1 MKLSVI
7 ILNYNV
13 RYFLEACLRSVQS
26 AIAEIDAEIIVIDN
40 NSPDDSCNMMRTLFP
55 AIQLIAN
62 TENVGFAKANNQGVK
77 IAKGEY
83 VCILN
88 PDTIVAEDTF
98 TQLLKF
104 AKDKENIGSI
114 GCKLIDGSGTFL
126 PESKRNIPTPMVSVK
141 KILGNKNSGYYSEL
155 NENEIGNVDILV
167 GAFMFM
173 KKSVYEAVEGFDE
186 DYFMYGEDIDL
197 SYKIIKAGFQNYYY
211 GKTTVIHYKGE
222 STLKD
227 KTYAKRFYGAM
238 QLFYK
243 KHFKRNLI
251 YDIAVTLGAKII
263 PMISKSDKQVRKNI
277 QKCVIVTNN
286 ATRFE
291 QLQTVYN
298 DKMCVQVDNL
308 DHFFRQ
314 IENRDHTEII
324 FDNHFIETKTIIQ
337 IFEKQLGYYKILP
350 KSSTFIIGSDS
361 SKNRGEV
368 RLLGKSKYLC

>member
-13 RYFLEACLRSVQS
+13 RYFLEACIRSVQT
-26 AIAEIDAEIIVIDN
+26 AITDLDAEIIVIDN
-40 NSPDDSCNMMRTLFP
+40 NSPDDSCEMMRNTFP
-55 AIQLIAN
+55 EIQLIAN
-62 TENVGFAKANNQGVK
+62 KENVGFAKANNQGVAV
-77 IAKGEY
+77 AKGEY

-98 TQLLKF
+98 AQLLQF
-104 AKDKENIGSI
+104 AETKENLGSI
-114 GCKLIDGSGTFL
+114 GCKLVDGSGAFL

-141 KILGNKNSGYYSEL
+141 KILGNKNSRYYSEVH
-155 NENEIGNVDILV
+155 ENEIGKVDILV
-167 GAFMFM
+167 GAFMLM
-173 KKSVYEAVEGFDE
+173 KKAVYDTVSGFDE

-197 SYKIIKAGFQNYYY
+197 SYKIKKAGFQNYYY
-211 GKTTVIHYKGE
+211 GKTSVIHYKGE

-243 KHFKRNLI
+243 KHFKRNII

-263 PMISKSDKQVRKNI
+263 PLVSGSDAQIEKDIK
-277 QKCVIVTNN
+277 KCVIVTDNS
-286 ATRFE
+286 THFE
-291 QLQTVYN
+291 QIQAVYN
-298 DKMCVQVDNL
+298 GKNCVQVENL

-314 IENRDHTEII
+314 IEDKKHTEII
-324 FDNHFIETKTIIQ
+324 LDNHFVDIKSCIQ

-350 KSSTFIIGSDS
+350 KSSTFILGSDS

-368 RLLGKSKYLC
+368 MMLIKN